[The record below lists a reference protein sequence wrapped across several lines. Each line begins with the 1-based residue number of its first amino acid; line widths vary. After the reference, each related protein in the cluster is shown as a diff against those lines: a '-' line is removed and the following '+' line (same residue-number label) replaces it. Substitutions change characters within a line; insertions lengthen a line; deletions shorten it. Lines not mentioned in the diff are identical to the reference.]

1 MRSNF
6 RINVR
11 TLRTRLKEPRIFL
24 RVILGL
30 LLLANLVAAAVA
42 FKPWAGSQEDLERE
56 AASLRKQVHDQQAAL
71 DHLKTIVNKVK
82 AARTDGDK
90 FLDTYL
96 LSRRTAASNLT
107 GELYAITKQT
117 SIRQAETDVKFEPI
131 EGTDDIAKALITVN
145 YQGTYADLMQLLSLI
160 DRSPRFL
167 IVESLRAAPQQ
178 TGQMLN
184 ILMKVDAFVREGGPD
199 QQVEVAAG
207 KPPEALPRPAV
218 PPQAAPVKQV
228 QATPAAQASQPEPAF
243 PAVRGFASPAPGN
256 QPPATPP
263 RRTLETRKQVIR

>member
-6 RINVR
+6 KIDVGA
-11 TLRTRLKEPRIFL
+11 LRTGLREPRVFL

-30 LLLANLVAAAVA
+30 LLLANLVAAAIV
-42 FKPWAGSQEDLERE
+42 FKPWASSEEDLERE
-56 AASLRKQVHDQQAAL
+56 AAGLRKQVHDQQASL
-71 DHLKTIVNKVK
+71 DHLKTVVNKVK
-82 AARTDGDK
+82 TARTDGDK

-96 LSRRTAASNLT
+96 LSRKTAASNLT
-107 GELYAITKQT
+107 GELYGITRQA

-131 EGTDDIAKALITVN
+131 EGTDEIAKALITVN
-145 YQGTYADLMQLLSLI
+145 YQGTYADLMHLLSLI

-199 QQVEVAAG
+199 QQVEVAAE
-207 KPPEALPRPAV
+207 KPPAPPATPAA

-228 QATPAAQASQPEPAF
+228 QAAPAGQAPKPE
-243 PAVRGFASPAPGN
+243 PAVRGFAPPAPAN
-256 QPPATPP
+256 QPPVAPPP
-263 RRTLETRKQVIR
+263 RRGFGTRKQVN